1 MKRVWLRIGLLTVT
15 SLSLSRWQRRTF
27 MQVSNISAATSL
39 RSVVDRVSARKTT
52 TFRINCSRAAAILLP
67 PSQQPRRREAG
78 SVAYCRENQRQ
89 PDDDAVR
96 PDPDHLRHN
105 GQGWLFKKNIEI
117 EGRSR
122 VVGSVQ
128 ILGHARNSGQERK
141 NMVVWELYENE
152 KLKTAILTFVQAAA
166 LLKRGKTPEHPGGE
180 EFSIDIAISGEVDRR
195 KSVRDIWGS
204 ASTRNFSG
212 KSSKGEAVIFDPK
225 QSRGTV
231 GRLQAVGESLGAGG
245 GEAPGTGASTHRDAG
260 KEDAESI
267 NRSDEGGKELATG
280 DLTAGRCRTRHVGRR
295 RSSLR
300 HWLDG
305 RGC

>member
-1 MKRVWLRIGLLTVT
+1 MAEDGDT
-15 SLSLSRWQRRTF
+15 
-27 MQVSNISAATSL
+27 N
-39 RSVVDRVSARKTT
+39 
-52 TFRINCSRAAAILLP
+52 LP
-67 PSQQPRRREAG
+67 PDAWF
-78 SVAYCRENQRQ
+78 
-89 PDDDAVR
+89 DDTTRFNVPFFSHQASNLDGEKQALSPIAER
-96 PDPDHLRHN
+96 ISDNPMTMQCDLT
-105 GQGWLFKKNIEI
+105 
-117 EGRSR
+117 
-122 VVGSVQ
+122 Q
-128 ILGHARNSGQERK
+128 IIHGT
-141 NMVVWELYENE
+141 M
-152 KLKTAILTFVQAAA
+152 AAA

-305 RGC
+305 RGLCTIETHPGDHLRPRLIIGPLVMDELDGHGRYTPSGGGMPHDHQSDKLRDIVASIPNRSEILKATVERPVQLERYRIDRG